1 MVNLKVVHGHHED
14 DSYIDRMTY
23 QQLKNHRNEGSSSQ
37 SWSSCFP
44 CDVNLGRVYRVGV
57 RTLGLIVLY
66 YCFSIGITFYQKWLI
81 KGFHFPLTIVFFHM
95 IIKYMLAGL
104 VRLWCKFLS
113 GKSRTSI
120 AWSTSWKKLAV
131 AGCASSLDIGL
142 SNWSFEFITISLYT
156 MTKST
161 CVIFILAFA
170 ICFGLEKKRLSLVV
184 IVLLISSGLFLFTYK
199 ATDFRLEGF
208 ILALSAS
215 FLGGLR
221 WTLAQLVMQRKD
233 IGLSNPVDMIYYI
246 QPWMICSLIPLVLGV
261 EILPVFSGSET
272 NNAVWSSSS
281 EEFNDDYIMEKVIC
295 VIIGALLAFLMEL
308 SEYLLLTFTS
318 SLTLSIAG
326 IFKEV
331 FTLFLA
337 FEYNGDPFNPVNFIG
352 LLLCLTGI
360 VLHVAIKVTDVS
372 GSWLIS
378 CSFVSF
384 LFLNFFLCAYSSLK

>member
-1 MVNLKVVHGHHED
+1 MFNVRVSQGHHED
-14 DSYIDRMTY
+14 DSYVDRKTY
-23 QQLKNHRNEGSSSQ
+23 HQVRTENPNDYCWLPDASFSS
-37 SWSSCFP
+37 P
-44 CDVNLGRVYRVGV
+44 HLNLRRVYRVGV
-57 RTLGLIVLY
+57 RTLGLIILY

-81 KGFHFPLTIVFFHM
+81 KGFHFPLTIVLSHL
-95 IIKYMLAGL
+95 IVKYMLAAL
-104 VRLWCKFLS
+104 VRMWCKYLS
-113 GKSRTSI
+113 GKTRTSI
-120 AWSTSWKKLAV
+120 PWATSWKKLAV
-131 AGCASSLDIGL
+131 TGVASSLDIGF

-170 ICFGLEKKRLSLVV
+170 ICFGLEKKRLSLMV

-199 ATDFRLEGF
+199 ATDFVWQGF

-246 QPWMICSLIPLVLGV
+246 QPWMICTLIPLVLGV
-261 EILPVFSGSET
+261 EILPVFNG
-272 NNAVWSSSS
+272 SSSDLS
-281 EEFNDDYIMEKVIC
+281 STDASLTDDEYLIEKIICIVI
-295 VIIGALLAFLMEL
+295 GSLLAFLLEL
-308 SEYLLLTFTS
+308 SEYLLLTYTS

-337 FEYNGDPFNPVNFIG
+337 FEYNGDPVNPVNFLG

-360 VLHVAIKVTDVS
+360 ILHVAVKVTDVS
-372 GSWLIS
+372 G
-378 CSFVSF
+378 V
-384 LFLNFFLCAYSSLK
+384 